1 MVNGDGNS
9 NREETGLGFWRGLLI
24 LLILASLL
32 LAGFGGGMA
41 SMWFFGPE
49 IRQFVRTAAP
59 PESYRE
65 TDTSLKER
73 GQILWEAWDIL
84 EREYVNP
91 QALDTEEAIWGA
103 AEGLV
108 SSIGDRNT
116 RFVKPLEA
124 KILKEDMQG
133 SFEGIGATV
142 EMRDGELVIV
152 RPLPDSPAL
161 RAGLQSGDT
170 ILSVDG
176 EPLEGKDILEAIT
189 MIRGPEGTTVELL
202 VKREGESEPFVVR
215 IKREKVDLPTVESRM
230 IEDVAYLRLTEFNAA
245 SKERMH
251 SALEELLRQDPKG
264 LILDLRGNPGGYL
277 NEAVDVASEF
287 LPKGTL
293 LLTERQREQ
302 GEKEYRVK
310 QAGIAT
316 EIPLAVLIDEG
327 SASAA
332 EIVAGS
338 IRDSDRGV
346 LIGQQTFGKG
356 SVQNTHTLQ
365 DGSSLRVTVARWY
378 LPDGQSLDG
387 EGIPPDIEV
396 PLTAE
401 DVAEERDPQ
410 VDRAVEYLM
419 EGEGS

>member
-1 MVNGDGNS
+1 MMNSNGDI
-9 NREETGLGFWRGLLI
+9 EKDGLGFWRVLLI

-32 LAGFGGGMA
+32 LAGFGGGLA

-49 IRQFVRTAAP
+49 IRQFVRSAIP
-59 PESYRE
+59 PNAQQE
-65 TDTSLKER
+65 TDVSLKEQ

-84 EREYVNP
+84 EREYVSP
-91 QALDTEEAIWGA
+91 QALEAQEAIWGA

-108 SSIGDRNT
+108 SSVGDRNT

-124 KILKEDMQG
+124 KIISEDMQG

-142 EMRDGELVIV
+142 EMRDGELVVV
-152 RPLPDSPAL
+152 RPLPESPAL
-161 RAGLQSGDT
+161 RAGLQAGDT

-176 EPLEGKDILEAIT
+176 ESLEGKDILEAISL
-189 MIRGPEGTTVELL
+189 IRGPKGTTVELL
-202 VKREGESEPFVVR
+202 VKREGEPEPFVVR
-215 IKREKVDLPTVESRM
+215 VKREKVDLPTVESRM
-230 IEDVAYLRLTEFNAA
+230 VEDVVYLRLTEFNAA

-251 SALEELLRQDPKG
+251 DALENLLQRDPVG
-264 LILDLRGNPGGYL
+264 LVLDLRGNPGGYL

-287 LPKGTL
+287 LPEGTL
-293 LLTERQREQ
+293 LLTERQR
-302 GEKEYRVK
+302 GKDEKEYRVK
-310 QAGIAT
+310 QPGIAT
-316 EIPLAVLIDEG
+316 EIPLIVLIDEA

-338 IRDSDRGV
+338 IRDGDRGI

-365 DGSSLRVTVARWY
+365 DGSSVRVTVARWY
-378 LPDGQSLDG
+378 LPDGQNLDG
-387 EGIPPDIEV
+387 EGIMPDIQV

-401 DVAEERDPQ
+401 DAAEERDPQ
-410 VDRAVEYLM
+410 LDRAVEYLM
-419 EGEGS
+419 EGEDS